1 MGFHGNNQTNYPEVS
16 DKTGDGYFSVN
27 STILPET
34 IVSVQSAAANIGEE
48 QCDMSVNL
56 KCQNFGK
63 QDNIHR
69 KSLNFIRIWLN
80 CAPQKI
86 LPSQAATLG

>member
-1 MGFHGNNQTNYPEVS
+1 MGFHGENETDYPEVT
-16 DKTGDGYFSVN
+16 DKTGSGYFSVN

-34 IVSVQSAAANIGEE
+34 ILSVQSAAANIGEE

-63 QDNIHR
+63 RN
-69 KSLNFIRIWLN
+69 SN
-80 CAPQKI
+80 
-86 LPSQAATLG
+86 